1 VDQISL
7 QDHRRVDELI
17 DTMLRVK
24 PDVVVMTGGTDGGA
38 SRSIQKM
45 LEPIGLASYLMPA
58 ERRPAV
64 LYAGNQ
70 KMEAEVKSLL
80 GPLAPS
86 LHISPNVRPSLET
99 EDLDPAARE
108 LARLFIDVRRRQIR
122 GVDVIE
128 TWSNGHFLPTGY
140 ATGRMM
146 RFLSKVYG
154 SEKGI
159 LSVDIGASAA
169 IVAAGFKDKSSLG
182 IYPQFGLGENLAG
195 ILNYTTLEQIL
206 NWCVLDIPP
215 ASLREYLY
223 QKALYPA
230 SIPAT
235 REDQALSQ
243 AIARQA
249 LYLAMQTAKRSFPR
263 SASSIK
269 PGLTPLFEPILAGG
283 GALSDASTPGQS
295 LLLLLDA
302 LQPVGVSTVILD
314 RNNLLPL
321 LGAAAGRNSLLP
333 VQVLDSGAFTSLGS
347 VVAPV
352 VSAAQGATI
361 LRGQLTYDNGT
372 ETKTELKFGS
382 VEVLPLPNGQ
392 AAKLVLQPASH
403 ADVGFGPGRSGTVT
417 VSGGALGV
425 VFDGRGRP
433 LALPADPAQRRELI
447 KRWYLALGG

>member
-1 VDQISL
+1 
-7 QDHRRVDELI
+7 
-17 DTMLRVK
+17 
-24 PDVVVMTGGTDGGA
+24 
-38 SRSIQKM
+38 
-45 LEPIGLASYLMPA
+45 
-58 ERRPAV
+58 
-64 LYAGNQ
+64 
-70 KMEAEVKSLL
+70 
-80 GPLAPS
+80 
-86 LHISPNVRPSLET
+86 
-99 EDLDPAARE
+99 
-108 LARLFIDVRRRQIR
+108 
-122 GVDVIE
+122 
-128 TWSNGHFLPTGY
+128 
-140 ATGRMM
+140 
-146 RFLSKVYG
+146 
-154 SEKGI
+154 
-159 LSVDIGASAA
+159 
-169 IVAAGFKDKSSLG
+169 
-182 IYPQFGLGENLAG
+182 
-195 ILNYTTLEQIL
+195 
-206 NWCVLDIPP
+206 
-215 ASLREYLY
+215 
-223 QKALYPA
+223 
-230 SIPAT
+230 
-235 REDQALSQ
+235 
-243 AIARQA
+243 
-249 LYLAMQTAKRSFPR
+249 MQTAKRSFPR

-269 PGLTPLFEPILAGG
+269 PGVTPLFEPILAGG
-283 GALSDASTPGQS
+283 GALSDAATPGQS

-382 VEVLPLPNGQ
+382 LEVLPLPSGQ

-433 LALPADPAQRRELI
+433 LVLPTDPAQRRELI

>member
-1 VDQISL
+1 
-7 QDHRRVDELI
+7 
-17 DTMLRVK
+17 
-24 PDVVVMTGGTDGGA
+24 
-38 SRSIQKM
+38 
-45 LEPIGLASYLMPA
+45 
-58 ERRPAV
+58 
-64 LYAGNQ
+64 
-70 KMEAEVKSLL
+70 
-80 GPLAPS
+80 
-86 LHISPNVRPSLET
+86 
-99 EDLDPAARE
+99 
-108 LARLFIDVRRRQIR
+108 
-122 GVDVIE
+122 
-128 TWSNGHFLPTGY
+128 
-140 ATGRMM
+140 MM

-169 IVAAGFKDKSSLG
+169 IIAAGFKDKSSLG

-206 NWCVLDIPP
+206 NWCVLDIPA

-249 LYLAMQTAKRSFPR
+249 LYLAIQAAKRSFPR
-263 SASSIK
+263 DASSIK

-347 VVAPV
+347 VVTPV
-352 VSAAQGATI
+352 VSAAQGDTI

-382 VEVLPLPNGQ
+382 LEVLPLPSGQ
-392 AAKLVLQPASH
+392 AAKLALQPASR
-403 ADVGFGPGRSGTVT
+403 ADVGFGPGRAGTVT
-417 VSGGALGV
+417 VSGGSLGV

-433 LALPADPAQRRELI
+433 LALPTDPAQRRELI